1 MNKIIAFLFVLS
13 FFVKASATNYYVNDG
28 SIIGDIYTTAIGNNG
43 NPGTAAAPFAS
54 LTHAVNSIGLVSGD
68 TVFVDA
74 GLFYQ
79 LDENLLFDVNNVAII
94 GAGSL
99 LTEFDHDMGGGD
111 FERFGT
117 ITADN
122 VTFQGF
128 TITGYDFGGDAY
140 GILIDGA
147 SNVIINDVLAQDS
160 MPGGG
165 SATIVIRGGS
175 SVEFD
180 GGGSNCNSPT
190 SVAGGGVN
198 VEGNGNN
205 VVFNNYSFSSNFKAL
220 QGGSALYIVGDATT
234 AVTLNN
240 SIVADN
246 TNTSGTGGAVFISGS
261 VLNVR
266 GTCFSNNSTNSGSG
280 PKYGGAI
287 TVGRGALVNISQC
300 SFSGNSVTNSGKG
313 GAISINTSFSGSGSA
328 AVVNIDTC
336 SFTSNSASSEGN
348 DIYLRVG
355 SGNAATLNLNEC
367 SWSGTSLDIRQDNT
381 GTMNIQ
387 NSGNPSATGSGIN
400 FSNTTSPST
409 SPATN
414 CPVLV
419 GSCYSPICTNPTPS
433 GNSSQLF
440 CSSDSPTIADLF
452 VTGGS
457 TIAWYNSST
466 LGTTYSSSDPLID
479 GNSYWA
485 ADESPGCDT
494 SFRFEVIVSIS
505 DPGEPGLPG
514 ALSVCQGTAPQNI
527 ELFASLNGIPD
538 AGGTWTNSGLTYTY
552 TVASLG
558 CPDASA
564 DVLVTEQAQPNAGTS
579 GSLTICQGTVPTNTE
594 LFASLNGTPAAG
606 GTWTN
611 TGLVYTYTLP
621 ATLPCT
627 SDATADVTVT
637 EQAHPDAGTSG
648 NLAICQGTVPTNA
661 ELFAALNGTPA
672 AGGIWTNVGLTY
684 TYTVAAIFPCTLE
697 ASADVLVTE
706 QAQPDAGT
714 SGSLTICQGTVPTNA
729 ELFASLNG
737 TPAAGGT
744 WTNSGLTY
752 TYTVFP
758 NLPCLTA
765 ATADVLVI
773 EIDTLAPSG
782 NSSQSFCAD
791 ENPIV
796 SDLAITGNSVLWYAD
811 ISNSNLL
818 SSNELLINGNTYYAT
833 QTGIV
838 NGCESST
845 SFPVVVTLSD
855 PLLDTNNHLILPSS
869 CGSSDGSITGIT
881 VSGGQPSYSWEWTSL
896 SGVISNDQDITNAS
910 AGSYTVVVTDAIG
923 CQDSVEALI
932 IVDNGA
938 PDINVSTVILI
949 NETCTNSNGSI
960 TNIAVTGGN
969 GILSYEWSNG
979 SSIVSNDLDLVSM
992 PAGIYTLTV
1001 TDANGCISTA
1011 GPFSLSDL
1019 VNPILDLNSLVLEN
1033 ESCDEANGSIT
1044 GISVS
1049 GGGVIQI
1056 DWSDGTS
1063 SIGNTLD
1070 INGLA
1075 AGSYSLV
1082 ITDTNNCTAT
1092 MDTTIFS
1099 DPVPTVLAEDDYAA
1113 TDPSTEVIII
1123 IDTNDIGDAMTI
1135 QIVNG
1140 PENGVATI
1148 DLNGNLTYTPN
1159 DGYSGTDSLVYTI
1172 CDEFCLLECDNA
1184 TVFITVEDIVPIHIP
1199 NGFSPNT
1206 DGYNDTFVIEGLDQY
1221 PENEII
1227 IFNRWGDEVF
1237 SAGPY
1242 LNDWEGTTTNEK
1254 LKIAGDQV
1262 TEGTYFYILDIHA
1275 EGIQP
1280 FNGFIELR
1288 RN

>member
-1 MNKIIAFLFVLS
+1 MNKIIVLLIVFAFSL
-13 FFVKASATNYYVNDG
+13 KASATNYYVNDG
-28 SIIGDIYTTAIGNNG
+28 SIIGDIYTTAIGNNV
-43 NPGTAAAPFAS
+43 NPGTTAAPFAS
-54 LTHAVNSIGLVSGD
+54 LTHAVNTIGLVSGD

-147 SNVIINDVLAQDS
+147 SNVTINDVLAQDS

-198 VEGNGNN
+198 IEGNGNT

-220 QGGSALYIVGDATT
+220 QGGSALYVVGDATT
-234 AVTLNN
+234 VVTLNN

-246 TNTSGTGGAVFISGS
+246 ENTSGTGGAVFVSGS

-266 GTCFSNNSTNSGSG
+266 GTCFSNNSTNSGAG

-287 TVGRGALVNISQC
+287 TIGRGAFVNISQC
-300 SFSGNSVTNSGKG
+300 SFSGNSVSNSGKG
-313 GAISINTSFSGSGSA
+313 GAISINTSFAGSGSA

-336 SFTSNSASSEGN
+336 SFAGNSASSEGN
-348 DIYLRVG
+348 DIYVRVG
-355 SGNAATLNLNEC
+355 SGNAATLSVNEC

-381 GTMNIQ
+381 GAINIQ

-400 FSNTTSPST
+400 FSNTTLNST

-414 CPVLV
+414 CPILV
-419 GSCYSPICTNPTPS
+419 GSCYSPICINPTPS

-440 CSSDSPTIADLF
+440 CSSDSPTIADLV
-452 VTGGS
+452 VTGGPA
-457 TIAWYNSST
+457 IAWYNSST
-466 LGTTYSSSDPLID
+466 LGTSYLPNDALID

-485 ADESPGCDT
+485 ADETPGCDT
-494 SFRFEVIVSIS
+494 SFRFEVIVSIN
-505 DPGEPGLPG
+505 DAGDAGLPG
-514 ALSVCQGTAPQNI
+514 VLTICQGTAPQNA

-552 TVASLG
+552 TVTSLG

-564 DVLVTEQAQPNAGTS
+564 DIV
-579 GSLTICQGTVPTNTE
+579 
-594 LFASLNGTPAAG
+594 
-606 GTWTN
+606 
-611 TGLVYTYTLP
+611 
-621 ATLPCT
+621 
-627 SDATADVTVT
+627 
-637 EQAHPDAGTSG
+637 
-648 NLAICQGTVPTNA
+648 
-661 ELFAALNGTPA
+661 
-672 AGGIWTNVGLTY
+672 
-684 TYTVAAIFPCTLE
+684 
-697 ASADVLVTE
+697 VTE

-714 SGSLTICQGTVPTNA
+714 SGNLTICQGTVPTNA
-729 ELFASLNG
+729 ELFTSLNG
-737 TPAAGGT
+737 TPSPGGT

-758 NLPCLTA
+758 NLPCLTS
-765 ATADVLVI
+765 ATSNVLVI
-773 EIDTLAPSG
+773 ESDTLAPSG
-782 NSSQSFCAD
+782 SNTQSFCAD
-791 ENPIV
+791 EIPMV
-796 SDLAITGNSVLWYAD
+796 SDLAIIGNSVLWYSD
-811 ISNSNLL
+811 ISNTNLL
-818 SSNELLINGNTYYAT
+818 SSSELLINGNTYYAT
-833 QTGIV
+833 QTSII

-855 PLLDTNNHLILPSS
+855 PFLDTNNYLVTPSS

-881 VSGGQPSYSWEWTSL
+881 VSGGQPSYNWEWTNL
-896 SGVISNDQDITNAS
+896 SGLISNDQDITNTT
-910 AGSYTVVVTDAIG
+910 AGSYTVVVTDALG
-923 CQDSVEALI
+923 CQDSVQALFI
-932 IVDNGA
+932 GNNGA
-938 PDINVSTVILI
+938 ANIDISSSAVV
-949 NETCTNSNGSI
+949 NETCGNNNGSI
-960 TNIAVTGGN
+960 TGLIVTGGN
-969 GILSYEWSNG
+969 GVLSYEWSDG
-979 SSIVSNDLDLVSM
+979 SSIISSDLDLFPIS
-992 PAGIYTLTV
+992 AGNYTLTV
-1001 TDANGCISTA
+1001 IDANNCVSTA

-1019 VNPILDLNSLVLEN
+1019 DGPSLDLNSLAIENTTCN
-1033 ESCDEANGSIT
+1033 ESNGSIT
-1044 GISVS
+1044 GISVN
-1049 GGGVIQI
+1049 GGNGVIQI
-1056 DWSDGTS
+1056 EWSDGS
-1063 SIGNTLD
+1063 SVIGNTLD
-1070 INGLA
+1070 INGLT

-1082 ITDTNNCTAT
+1082 ITDTNNCIAT
-1092 MDTTIFS
+1092 IDTTISS
-1099 DPVPTVLAEDDYAA
+1099 DPIPTVLAEDDYAM
-1113 TDPSTEVIII
+1113 TDPSTEVIVI
-1123 IDTNDIGDAMTI
+1123 IDTNDIGDVTTI

-1140 PENGVATI
+1140 PENGVATV
-1148 DLNGNLTYTPN
+1148 DLMGNLTYTPN
-1159 DGYSGTDSLVYTI
+1159 DGYSGIDSLVYTI
-1172 CDEFCLLECDNA
+1172 CDEFCSLECENA
-1184 TVFITVEDIVPIHIP
+1184 SVYITVEDLVPLHIP
-1199 NGFSPNT
+1199 NGFSPNS
-1206 DGYNDTFVIEGLDQY
+1206 DGFNDTFVIEGLDQY
-1221 PENEII
+1221 PDNEII

-1242 LNDWEGTTTNEK
+1242 LNDWIGSTTNGK
-1254 LKIAGDQV
+1254 LKITGDQV
-1262 TEGTYFYILDIHA
+1262 TEGTYYYILDIHA

-1280 FNGFIELR
+1280 YNGFIELR

>member
-1 MNKIIAFLFVLS
+1 MNKIITLLIVLS
-13 FFVKASATNYYVNDG
+13 FSLKASATNYYVNDG

-43 NPGTAAAPFAS
+43 NPGTIAAPFAS
-54 LTHAVNSIGLVSGD
+54 LTHAVNTIGLVSGD

-180 GGGSNCNSPT
+180 GGGSNCNSPS

-198 VEGNGNN
+198 VEGNGNS

-220 QGGSALYIVGDATT
+220 QGGSALYVVGDATT
-234 AVTLNN
+234 VVTLNN

-246 TNTSGTGGAVFISGS
+246 ENTSGTGGAVFVSGS

-287 TVGRGALVNISQC
+287 TIGRGALVNISQC

-336 SFTSNSASSEGN
+336 SFTGNSASSEGN
-348 DIYLRVG
+348 DVYVRVG
-355 SGNAATLNLNEC
+355 SGNAATLSANEC

-381 GTMNIQ
+381 GTINIQ

-400 FSNTTSPST
+400 FSNTTLTST

-414 CPVLV
+414 CPDLV

-433 GNSSQLF
+433 GNSNQVF

-466 LGTTYSSSDPLID
+466 FGISYSSTDALID

-494 SFRFEVIVSIS
+494 SFRFEVVVSIN
-505 DPGEPGLPG
+505 DAGDAGLPG
-514 ALSVCQGTAPQNI
+514 ALTVCQGIAPTNS
-527 ELFASLNGIPD
+527 ELFAALNGTPD

-552 TVASLG
+552 TVTSLG
-558 CPDASA
+558 CPDVSA
-564 DVLVTEQAQPNAGTS
+564 DIVVTEQAQPDAGTS
-579 GSLTICQGTVPTNTE
+579 GNLTICQGTVPTNTE
-594 LFASLNGTPAAG
+594 LFASLNGTPA
-606 GTWTN
+606 
-611 TGLVYTYTLP
+611 P
-621 ATLPCT
+621 
-627 SDATADVTVT
+627 
-637 EQAHPDAGTSG
+637 
-648 NLAICQGTVPTNA
+648 
-661 ELFAALNGTPA
+661 
-672 AGGIWTNVGLTY
+672 
-684 TYTVAAIFPCTLE
+684 
-697 ASADVLVTE
+697 
-706 QAQPDAGT
+706 
-714 SGSLTICQGTVPTNA
+714 
-729 ELFASLNG
+729 
-737 TPAAGGT
+737 GGT

-752 TYTVFP
+752 TYTVSP
-758 NLPCLTA
+758 TLPCLTS
-765 ATADVLVI
+765 ATANVLVI
-773 EIDTLAPSG
+773 ENDTLAPSG
-782 NSSQSFCAD
+782 SNTQSFCAD
-791 ENPIV
+791 EAPMV
-796 SDLAITGNSVLWYAD
+796 SDLAIIGNSVLWYSD
-811 ISNSNLL
+811 ISNTNLL
-818 SSNELLINGNTYYAT
+818 SSNDLLINGNTYYAT
-833 QTGIV
+833 QTSIA

-855 PLLDTNNHLILPSS
+855 PFLDTNNFLVTPSS

-881 VSGGQPSYSWEWTSL
+881 VSGGQPSYSWEWTSV
-896 SGVISNDQDITNAS
+896 SGVISNDQDITNAI

-923 CQDSVEALI
+923 CQDSVETLI

-938 PDINVSTVILI
+938 ADINVSTILLM

-960 TNIAVTGGN
+960 TNIIVAGGN

-979 SSIVSNDLDLVSM
+979 TSIVSNDLDLVSV
-992 PAGIYTLTV
+992 PAGAYTLTV
-1001 TDANGCISTA
+1001 TDASGCVSSA

-1019 VNPILDLNSLVLEN
+1019 GNPILDLNSMVVEN
-1033 ESCDEANGSIT
+1033 ESCNEANGSIT

-1049 GGGVIQI
+1049 GGGVIQVE
-1056 DWSDGTS
+1056 WFDGIS

-1070 INGLA
+1070 INGLT

-1092 MDTTIFS
+1092 IDTTILS
-1099 DPVPTVLAEDDYAA
+1099 NPVPTVLAEDDYGS
-1113 TDPSTEVIII
+1113 TDPSTEVTII
-1123 IDTNDIGDAMTI
+1123 IDTNDIGDATTI

-1184 TVFITVEDIVPIHIP
+1184 IVFITVEDIVPIHIP

-1237 SAGPY
+1237 SAAPY
-1242 LNDWEGTTTNEK
+1242 LNDWEGTTTNAK